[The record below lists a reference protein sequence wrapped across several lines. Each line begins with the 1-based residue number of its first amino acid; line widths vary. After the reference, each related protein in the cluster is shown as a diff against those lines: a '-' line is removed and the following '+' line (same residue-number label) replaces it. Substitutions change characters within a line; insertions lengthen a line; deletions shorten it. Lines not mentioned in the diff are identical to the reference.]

1 MLMLFLFITG
11 VAPFSTRLSAQA
23 ISGDLVGIVADATG
37 AVVPNATVTAVNAAT
52 SIRATAS
59 TNASG
64 FYRLANLLPGNYNI
78 SAVATGFNT
87 SVVKEVP
94 VLLNQTATV
103 NVTLTLGSVSTSV
116 EVSATGAVLDTTTAQ
131 IETTYGVKQITD
143 LPTNTIGVG
152 VINLSLLEAGVA
164 SAGGIG
170 VGTGP
175 SVGGQRPRNNNF
187 TLEGVDNNRKD
198 VTGPNTVVPSES
210 VAEFTLLQNQFQAEY
225 GHSSGGQFNTI
236 VKSGSNQFHA
246 ELYEYIENRDLNAED
261 QTFKT
266 QGILT
271 NPRFDRNHL
280 GGNFGGPIEKN
291 KLFFFSSFEYN
302 PLGQS
307 ANAGAPV
314 YAPTSA
320 GYATLAGAPGVSQ
333 TNLGVL
339 KQYAVAPTVTAGA
352 PTVTVG
358 GVSVPTGIIPLAAP
372 NFTNS

>member
-1 MLMLFLFITG
+1 M
-11 VAPFSTRLSAQA
+11 
-23 ISGDLVGIVADATG
+23 
-37 AVVPNATVTAVNAAT
+37 
-52 SIRATAS
+52 
-59 TNASG
+59 
-64 FYRLANLLPGNYNI
+64 
-78 SAVATGFNT
+78 
-87 SVVKEVP
+87 
-94 VLLNQTATV
+94 
-103 NVTLTLGSVSTSV
+103 
-116 EVSATGAVLDTTTAQ
+116 
-131 IETTYGVKQITD
+131 
-143 LPTNTIGVG
+143 
-152 VINLSLLEAGVA
+152 SLLQAGVA

-187 TLEGVDNNRKD
+187 TVEGVDNNRKD
-198 VTGPNTVVPSES
+198 VTGPNTAVPSES

-236 VKSGSNQFHA
+236 VKSGSNQFHG
-246 ELYEYIENRDLNAED
+246 ELYEYLENRDLNAED

-291 KLFFFSSFEYN
+291 KLFFFTSFEYN

-307 ANAGAPV
+307 SNAGAPV

-320 GYATLAGAPGVSQ
+320 GYAALANATGISK

-339 KQYAVAPTVTAGA
+339 QQYALAPSVSTGA
-352 PTVTVG
+352 PTLTVG
-358 GVSVPTGIIPLAAP
+358 AVTVPTGIIPLAAP
-372 NFTNS
+372 NFTNSYFGVMSLDYNLSDKDQLRGRFIYNRIDEINTGADLPAFYTTVPIRSDTLTVAEYHTFSPTLMG